1 MLENFRANVLKCP
14 GKDRVRE
21 VVLRDVSWRD
31 VMKINWDIGYGKV
44 RLGDTVYWAS
54 LSVENLNRI
63 G

>member
-44 RLGDTVYWAS
+44 RFTGQV
-54 LSVENLNRI
+54 
-63 G
+63 